1 MNSKSKLSTIPRTLV
16 SQTNWLVNIIN
27 MKKITTILLFSAI
40 LFSCGVAKKARIR
53 QSKVNTIIQKARSY
67 TGVPYKWGGTTRSGM
82 DCSGLL
88 LNAFKSIG
96 MTIPR
101 TAAEQS
107 RYGTKVR
114 KKHLKPGDWV
124 FFAAGKKRRKVT
136 HVGMVTVVKGH
147 TIKFI
152 HASSSLGVVEATL
165 TSNYYQKIY
174 RGARRPF

>member
-1 MNSKSKLSTIPRTLV
+1 MKRILTLLIISTLLV
-16 SQTNWLVNIIN
+16 G
-27 MKKITTILLFSAI
+27 
-40 LFSCGVAKKARIR
+40 CGAAKKARVR
-53 QSKVNTIIQKARSY
+53 QSKINTVIKKARSY

-88 LNAFKSIG
+88 LNSYKSIG
-96 MTIPR
+96 LTIPR
-101 TAAEQS
+101 TSADQS
-107 RYGTKVR
+107 EYGKKVG
-114 KKHLKPGDWV
+114 KKDLNPGDWV
-124 FFAAGKKRRKVT
+124 FFATGKKKRKIT
-136 HVGMVTVVKGH
+136 HVGMVTIVKGG

>member
-1 MNSKSKLSTIPRTLV
+1 
-16 SQTNWLVNIIN
+16 
-27 MKKITTILLFSAI
+27 MKKFIPVLFIACILLSG
-40 LFSCGVAKKARIR
+40 CGAAKKARVR
-53 QSKVNTIIQKARSY
+53 QSKINTVIKTARSY

-88 LNAFKSIG
+88 LNSYKSIG

-101 TAAEQS
+101 TSAAQS
-107 RYGTKVR
+107 EYGKKVG
-114 KKHLKPGDWV
+114 KKDLKPGDWV
-124 FFAAGKKRRKVT
+124 FFATGKKRRKIT
-136 HVGMVTVVKGH
+136 HVGMVTAVKGN

>member
-1 MNSKSKLSTIPRTLV
+1 MNRLLTIFIVSMLLV
-16 SQTNWLVNIIN
+16 G
-27 MKKITTILLFSAI
+27 
-40 LFSCGVAKKARIR
+40 CGAAKKARVR
-53 QSKVNTIIQKARSY
+53 QSKINTVIKTARSY

-88 LNAFKSIG
+88 LNAYKAIG

-101 TAAEQS
+101 TSADQS
-107 RYGTKVR
+107 DYGKKVG
-114 KKHLKPGDWV
+114 KKDLKPGDWV
-124 FFAAGKKRRKVT
+124 FFATGKKKRKIT
-136 HVGMVTVVKGH
+136 HVGMVTIVKGS